1 MKNIFLV
8 LILLTVLSCGES
20 DNKPDDIL
28 PKEKMVEMLI
38 DIHILESEIQNLR
51 IKKDSSHLLYNSF
64 EREIFKKNNVDKEVY
79 RRSFEYYLNDVDGM
93 EEIYDVV
100 IDSLNYME
108 KSLKEKIEMTEE
120 EMEGENK

>member
-64 EREIFKKNNVDKEVY
+64 EREIFKKNNVDQEVY

-93 EEIYDVV
+93 EKIYDVV